1 LELFKIGFI
10 SVTLID
16 ILDIAVVSFLFY
28 RLYLIMR
35 GTIAAQIFV
44 GLILI
49 IAFSFVAQ
57 ALNLKAMGWILRTLT
72 DIWVIAFIIL
82 FQPELRRLLVIVGKN
97 RIIRRFIHL
106 DVSETI
112 DEIVGAVAELA
123 RKRHGALIVITRVTG
138 VRGVVETGISLQALV
153 SKSLLISIFNPKSPL
168 HDGAVVVRDRIIEA
182 AHCTLPLSH
191 VTRIGEYVFGMRH
204 RAGLGISEQAD
215 VIVVI
220 VSEERGVISI
230 AENGVLKSGLSAQ
243 ELLFEL
249 KTRLVISPEKSWKN
263 IWSGTKRND

>member
-1 LELFKIGFI
+1 LELIRIGFI
-10 SVTLID
+10 TVTLID
-16 ILDIAVVSFLFY
+16 VLDIAIVAFLFY

-44 GLILI
+44 GLLLI

-57 ALNLKAMGWILRTLT
+57 AINLKAMGWLLRTLT

-82 FQPELRRLLVIVGKN
+82 FQPELRRLFVIVGKN
-97 RIIRRFIHL
+97 RFLRKLIHL
-106 DVSETI
+106 DVTESV
-112 DEIVGAVAELA
+112 DEIGSAVAEMA

-138 VRGVVETGISLQALV
+138 VRGVVETGVPLQALV
-153 SKSLLISIFNPKSPL
+153 GKSLLISIFNPKSPL
-168 HDGAVVVRDRIIEA
+168 HDGAVVIRDRIIEA

-191 VTRIGEYVFGMRH
+191 VTRIGENVLGMRH

-215 VIVVI
+215 VVVVI
-220 VSEERGVISI
+220 VSEERGLISI

-243 ELLFEL
+243 ELLSEL
-249 KTRLVISPEKSWKN
+249 KTRLVISPEKNWKN
-263 IWSGTKRND
+263 IWGGIKSND

>member
-1 LELFKIGFI
+1 MELFKIGFI

-16 ILDIAVVSFLFY
+16 ILDITVVSFLFY

-44 GLILI
+44 GLLLI
-49 IAFSFVAQ
+49 ITFSFVAQ
-57 ALNLKAMGWILRTLT
+57 AINLKAMGWILRTLT

-97 RIIRRFIHL
+97 RIIRKFIHL
-106 DVSETI
+106 DVTEAI
-112 DEIVGAVAELA
+112 DEIVGAVGVLA

-138 VRGVVETGISLQALV
+138 VRGVVESGISLQALI
-153 SKSLLISIFNPKSPL
+153 SKSLLISIFNPKAPL

-191 VTRIGEYVFGMRH
+191 VTRIGEYVLGMRH

-230 AENGVLKSGLSAQ
+230 AEDGVLKSGLSAQ

-249 KTRLVISPEKSWKN
+249 KARLVVYPEKSWKN
-263 IWSGTKRND
+263 IWSVTKRND